1 MTRWQDPHKAAALT
15 YGGLG
20 LLVIVITFAAG
31 LVPESRA
38 NPVAELSIGAVF
50 LVLFALLIYRGWWP
64 ISAVLIFSNLWR
76 VFTYFNDGRGWHV
89 ELRPYSVTPIE
100 PQPIAFINAALMAV
114 IVFMLIRSAW
124 IGFTAWHTSQK
135 ELKKVTKGTEELRD

>member
-1 MTRWQDPHKAAALT
+1 MTGWQDPHKAAALT

-38 NPVAELSIGAVF
+38 NPVAELMIGAVF
-50 LVLFALLIYRGWWP
+50 LVLFALLIYRGLWP

-89 ELRPYSVTPIE
+89 ELLPYSVTPIE
-100 PQPIAFINAALMAV
+100 PQPVAFINAALMTV
-114 IVFMLIRSAW
+114 IVIMLIRSAW
-124 IGFTAWHTSQK
+124 IGFTAWRTSQK
-135 ELKKVTKGTEELRD
+135 ELKKVRKGTEGTS